1 MDVITENNQEE
12 TQITTQAKVGIGSGI
27 VALLAIVGGVVY
39 YLLQETTPTARIRD
53 MFVIF
58 LGFELLVIGFAAVL
72 LIIQAARLINMFQNE
87 IRPVLDAANE
97 TMSTIR
103 GTAIFLS
110 DSVVQPAIK
119 INSFFTVI
127 RDGFEVLKKAFR

>member
-12 TQITTQAKVGIGSGI
+12 TQITTQAKVGIGIGI
-27 VALLAIVGGVVY
+27 VVLLAIIGGVVY

-58 LGFELLVIGFAAVL
+58 LGFEMLVIGFAAVL
-72 LIIQAARLINMFQNE
+72 LIIQAARLFNMFQNE

-103 GTAIFLS
+103 GTALFLS

-119 INSFFTVI
+119 INSFFSVI